1 MIRKSPFDNIQKSIS
16 SDSNNN
22 FNNFQ
27 INEQISHLPP
37 PKQNNFNFPSQKI
50 TPPHKKSDFR
60 EANNSNNYKN
70 IQFYKKNNNDNGNN
84 DEFNLILNEYESK
97 IKNINYL
104 DGYITTI
111 SKIFPS
117 NIDTYNQ
124 LNMQLS
130 INLCPLF
137 NNGIELPLIDY
148 NEKEIPRC
156 NNKNCRAYLN
166 PFVKFIDEG
175 EKWICNICGQ
185 ISQTENYFYNSV
197 DKNGIRIDINEKPE
211 LCNTSYEFV
220 ANKNIYKKEK
230 VPTEATFYFIFETS
244 NGAIDNGFLTAS
256 IESVKDAISNEIFYN
271 GNNIK
276 IGILTYN
283 LGIDFYS
290 YNNKFTQ
297 PQMLTVND
305 EQIFLPTNTKNLIF
319 NLKSEKDKILQIL
332 ELIQNTFNK
341 NNQNITNNNCK
352 DSLQIFNAIT
362 GAYLLGKGI
371 GGKILIFSSSNI
383 INSIKMMNE
392 TLEKNETKEQKAYSI
407 HDGRKIG
414 NMGIN
419 LTNENISCDVFA
431 CAENKINTLT
441 LNQICEYTNGH
452 FYFYKNFNLDLNYK
466 NIFNQIRRVLSRPIC
481 WEGLNFVRLSHGY
494 KVSTYSAPFLITNLG
509 YFVFPTGDSDQ
520 NYLINVEPPSVTTED
535 EKTKSNNYNKIDDNR
550 QYLYIQNS
558 LFYSYGDGTRRIRI
572 HNLCIPLSSNVG
584 HIYKK
589 INPELLASF
598 YLKETINKIYKNK
611 NISNSILSTDDQFK
625 HFIDKV
631 KSIENRM
638 NRELMPNLT
647 YLPLYMIGMFK
658 HRIFCKDEID
668 KNYDLDISNYLRVS
682 LQKMSYQ
689 EITSFICPSIYSLH
703 EFENNKKLGT
713 YDSITKEFNIPNV
726 ISLSKS
732 AMEENG
738 LYLIDNG
745 YLLIIYIRKNVSQYI
760 LLNLFGVENLSFL
773 TMIIN
778 EENVFGEESN
788 EFKDRIKNLLD
799 YIRAQKSIFQNL
811 IFVFEGAGGE
821 RIINEALIEDNYCS
835 WYPMNYYNFYNKYIK
850 ENTLAG
856 Y

>member
-1 MIRKSPFDNIQKSIS
+1 MIRKSPFDNMQKSTSNDI
-16 SDSNNN
+16 NNN
-22 FNNFQ
+22 FNTFQ
-27 INEQISHLPP
+27 KSEQPP
-37 PKQNNFNFPSQKI
+37 PKLNNFNFPSQKI

-60 EANNSNNYKN
+60 ETNNSNNYKN
-70 IQFYKKNNNDNGNN
+70 IQFYKKND
-84 DEFNLILNEYESK
+84 DEELNLILNEYESK
-97 IKNINYL
+97 IKNLNFL
-104 DGYITTI
+104 DGYITPI

-124 LNMQLS
+124 LSMQLS

-148 NEKEIPRC
+148 KEKEIPRC

-185 ISQTENYFYNSV
+185 KSQIENYFYNTI
-197 DKNGIRIDINEKPE
+197 DKNGIRIDINEKAE
-211 LCNTSYEFV
+211 LCNTSYEFI

-230 VPTEATFYFIFETS
+230 SPAEATFYFIFETS

-271 GNNIK
+271 GSNIK

-305 EQIFLPTNTKNLIF
+305 DQIFLPTSTKNLIF
-319 NLKSEKDKILQIL
+319 NLKSDKEKILQIL
-332 ELIQNTFNK
+332 DLIQNTFNK
-341 NNQNITNNNCK
+341 NNLSITNTNCK

-362 GAYLLGKGI
+362 GAYLLGKGV
-371 GGKILIFSSSNI
+371 GGKILIFSTSNM

-392 TLEKNETKEQKAYSI
+392 TLDKNETKEQKAYSI

-481 WEGLNFVRLSHGY
+481 WEGLNFVRLSHGF
-494 KVSTYSAPFLITNLG
+494 KISNYSAPFLITNLG

-520 NYLINVEPPSVTTED
+520 NYLLNVEPPPVIPED
-535 EKTKSNNYNKIDDNR
+535 EKAKIYNNNKLDDSR

-558 LFYSYGDGTRRIRI
+558 LFYSYGDGSRRIRV
-572 HNLCIPLSSNVG
+572 HNLCIPLSSNIG

-631 KSIENRM
+631 MSIENRM
-638 NRELMPNLT
+638 NKELMSNLN

-668 KNYDLDISNYLRVS
+668 KNYDLDLSNFLRIS
-682 LQKMSYQ
+682 LQKMSHQ
-689 EITSFICPSIYSLH
+689 EIISYICPSIYSLN

-713 YDSITKEFNIPNV
+713 YDSVTKELFIPNV

-760 LLNLFGVENLSFL
+760 LQNLFGVENLSFL

-778 EENVFGEESN
+778 EENVFGESN
-788 EFKDRIKNLLD
+788 EFKDRIKNVLD

-821 RIINEALIEDNYCS
+821 RIINESLIEDNYCN

-850 ENTLAG
+850 ESTLAG